1 MISLLK
7 GNTLEALIKILC
19 LIVIYR
25 LINRDCLLPVS
36 LFESL
41 LSKVSWK
48 CNMHLIEI
56 ILPYAFNDSVRWFR
70 RSQAVCMLVSFYQ
83 NTRLLEQFKDD
94 NQLDIIEEHLS
105 EYIINVIINFVYNNI
120 FVFIKNIFV

>member
-1 MISLLK
+1 M
-7 GNTLEALIKILC
+7 
-19 LIVIYR
+19 YFP
-25 LINRDCLLPVS
+25 RDCLLPVT

-48 CNMHLIEI
+48 CNTFLIES

-83 NTRLLEQFKDD
+83 NTRLLEQMKDD
-94 NQLDIIEEHLS
+94 KQLNKIETNLS
-105 EYIINVIINFVYNNI
+105 DFVINVTSINLFDNLSKLNLYYFLLVLHFVR
-120 FVFIKNIFV
+120 

>member
-1 MISLLK
+1 MIFLLK
-7 GNTLEALIKILC
+7 GNTLVTFIKILC
-19 LIVIYR
+19 LILIYP

-48 CNMHLIEI
+48 RNLHLVEI

-94 NQLDIIEEHLS
+94 NQLDIIEEKLS
-105 EYIINVIINFVYNNI
+105 EYIIKVIINFMYNNI
-120 FVFIKNIFV
+120 FVYI

>member
-1 MISLLK
+1 MIHLKISLLK
-7 GNTLEALIKILC
+7 GKSLNLLMKLKC
-19 LIVIYR
+19 LIIWSV
-25 LINRDCLLPVS
+25 LNRDCLLPVT

-48 CNMHLIEI
+48 RNIHLIEG

-83 NTRLLEQFKDD
+83 NTRLLEQLKDD
-94 NQLDIIEEHLS
+94 QQLDEIENNLSDFIIKVRIVNF
-105 EYIINVIINFVYNNI
+105 IIKSFSTNAA
-120 FVFIKNIFV
+120 